1 MQQEEMQR
9 ELPGLLPF
17 WGELSAEEQTALRDS
32 ARLLRFRK
40 SERIARA
47 EEQCLGTLVVLKG
60 QIRAYMVSDEGREIT
75 LYRLYERELCVMSAS
90 CLLEGISFDLM
101 MDAVTD
107 TEALLLPV
115 QAMNPILRQNPRM
128 ERHLTRLVNERF
140 SEVMWMMRQIL
151 FFSADRRVAVFLWDE
166 LAKGRT
172 ELLYYT
178 HDEIARLIGSARE
191 VVSRMLKYFAME
203 GIVELGRGSIRIV
216 DRERLRGYL

>member
-1 MQQEEMQR
+1 MKREEMQR

-17 WGELSAEEQTALRDS
+17 WRELSAEEQTALRDS
-32 ARLLRFRK
+32 ARLLHFRK
-40 SERIARA
+40 SEQIARA

-140 SEVMWMMRQIL
+140 SEVMWTMRQIL

-172 ELLYYT
+172 EILYYT

-203 GIVELGRGSIRIV
+203 GVVELGRGSIRIV

>member
-1 MQQEEMQR
+1 
-9 ELPGLLPF
+9 
-17 WGELSAEEQTALRDS
+17 
-32 ARLLRFRK
+32 
-40 SERIARA
+40 
-47 EEQCLGTLVVLKG
+47 
-60 QIRAYMVSDEGREIT
+60 MVSDEGREIT

>member
-1 MQQEEMQR
+1 MQREEMQR

-17 WGELSAEEQTALRDS
+17 WRELSAEEQTALRDS

-151 FFSADRRVAVFLWDE
+151 FFSADRRVAVFLWDK

>member
-1 MQQEEMQR
+1 MKREEMQR

-17 WGELSAEEQTALRDS
+17 WRELSAEEQTALRDS
-32 ARLLRFRK
+32 ARLLHFRK

-216 DRERLRGYL
+216 DREKLRGYL

>member
-1 MQQEEMQR
+1 MQREEMQR

-17 WGELSAEEQTALRDS
+17 WRELSAEEQTALRDS

-216 DRERLRGYL
+216 DREKLRGYL

>member
-1 MQQEEMQR
+1 MQREEMQR

-17 WGELSAEEQTALRDS
+17 WRELSAEEQTALRDS